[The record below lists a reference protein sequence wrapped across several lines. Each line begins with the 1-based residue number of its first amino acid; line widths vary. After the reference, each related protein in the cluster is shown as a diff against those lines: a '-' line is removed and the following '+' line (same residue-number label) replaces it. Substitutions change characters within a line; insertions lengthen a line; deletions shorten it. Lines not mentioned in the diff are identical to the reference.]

1 MGFFDHVEAL
11 RWHIMRSAIA
21 VVALSFIAF
30 TQKKFIFDFL
40 LFGPTRADFPTNRLF
55 CWLDAQATY
64 FQGLCIKDA
73 KFIFINTDITG
84 QFMLHI
90 QMSLY
95 VGAIA
100 AFPYIF
106 WEVWRFVK
114 PALHEREIRNTR
126 GIVFI
131 TSLLF
136 TIGCLFGYFVIAPF
150 SLNFLIQYQATAIVQ
165 NMIDINSYIGLL
177 ITMTIPTGILF
188 ELPMLVFYFV
198 RLLKKWSWVALVT
211 TAITIVITDQLS
223 SSLIKPW
230 IGRLRP
236 CNDPSLAEQ
245 VQLIVN
251 CGSGFSFVSSHAA
264 NHFDIACFL
273 IVMLQHRLKWILPVA
288 LFWAALVSFAQVYV
302 GVHYP
307 LDVICGG
314 LLGVAIGILTGK
326 ICKGI
331 LIKHNPQVFA

>member
-1 MGFFDHVEAL
+1 MESLIYYDQQIFFFIN
-11 RWHIMRSAIA
+11 RQ
-21 VVALSFIAF
+21 LSNPA
-30 TQKKFIFDFL
+30 FDFIM
-40 LFGPTRADFPTNRLF
+40 PYVRERDFWIP
-55 CWLDAQATY
+55 
-64 FQGLCIKDA
+64 
-73 KFIFINTDITG
+73 
-84 QFMLHI
+84 
-90 QMSLY
+90 LY
-95 VGAIA
+95 V
-100 AFPYIF
+100 
-106 WEVWRFVK
+106 
-114 PALHEREIRNTR
+114 L
-126 GIVFI
+126 
-131 TSLLF
+131 
-136 TIGCLFGYFVIAPF
+136 
-150 SLNFLIQYQATAIVQ
+150 
-165 NMIDINSYIGLL
+165 
-177 ITMTIPTGILF
+177 
-188 ELPMLVFYFV
+188 LVFYFV

-264 NHFDIACFL
+264 NHFGIACFL

-314 LLGVAIGILTGK
+314 LLGVAIGILAGK

>member
-1 MGFFDHVEAL
+1 MESLIYYDQQIFFFIN
-11 RWHIMRSAIA
+11 RQ
-21 VVALSFIAF
+21 LSNPA
-30 TQKKFIFDFL
+30 FDFIM
-40 LFGPTRADFPTNRLF
+40 PYVRERDFWIP
-55 CWLDAQATY
+55 
-64 FQGLCIKDA
+64 
-73 KFIFINTDITG
+73 
-84 QFMLHI
+84 
-90 QMSLY
+90 LY
-95 VGAIA
+95 V
-100 AFPYIF
+100 
-106 WEVWRFVK
+106 
-114 PALHEREIRNTR
+114 L
-126 GIVFI
+126 
-131 TSLLF
+131 
-136 TIGCLFGYFVIAPF
+136 
-150 SLNFLIQYQATAIVQ
+150 
-165 NMIDINSYIGLL
+165 
-177 ITMTIPTGILF
+177 
-188 ELPMLVFYFV
+188 LVFYFV

-264 NHFDIACFL
+264 NHFGIACFL

>member
-1 MGFFDHVEAL
+1 MESLLYYDQQIFFFIN
-11 RWHIMRSAIA
+11 RQ
-21 VVALSFIAF
+21 LSNPA
-30 TQKKFIFDFL
+30 FDFIM
-40 LFGPTRADFPTNRLF
+40 PYVRERDFWIP
-55 CWLDAQATY
+55 
-64 FQGLCIKDA
+64 
-73 KFIFINTDITG
+73 
-84 QFMLHI
+84 
-90 QMSLY
+90 LY
-95 VGAIA
+95 V
-100 AFPYIF
+100 
-106 WEVWRFVK
+106 
-114 PALHEREIRNTR
+114 L
-126 GIVFI
+126 
-131 TSLLF
+131 
-136 TIGCLFGYFVIAPF
+136 
-150 SLNFLIQYQATAIVQ
+150 
-165 NMIDINSYIGLL
+165 
-177 ITMTIPTGILF
+177 
-188 ELPMLVFYFV
+188 LVFYFV

-264 NHFDIACFL
+264 NHFGIACFL

-314 LLGVAIGILTGK
+314 LLGVATGILAGK